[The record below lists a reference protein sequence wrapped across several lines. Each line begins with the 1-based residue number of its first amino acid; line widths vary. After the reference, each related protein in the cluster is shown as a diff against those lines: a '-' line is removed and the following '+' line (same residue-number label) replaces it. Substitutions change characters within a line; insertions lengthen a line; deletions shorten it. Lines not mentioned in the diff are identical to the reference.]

1 MGDFCFSY
9 SPIWAADLW
18 LLNATKKAN
27 YLLSTQYQYS
37 HDLQDKFLDLVMKQ
51 QVLQSMVFYPSGMQL
66 NSTKYTDQDHQNNK
80 TNTMQACCMA
90 KALTIKL
97 IKLLWYD
104 IAFRNKIK
112 MFHTLKKKEYI
123 ENNPWAHIDMEFCV

>member
-1 MGDFCFSY
+1 MIIEC
-9 SPIWAADLW
+9 
-18 LLNATKKAN
+18 NKKVN

-51 QVLQSMVFYPSGMQL
+51 QVLQSMVFYPSEMQL
-66 NSTKYTDQDHQNNK
+66 NSTKYTDQHHQNNK
-80 TNTMQACCMA
+80 TNPMQACCMA